1 MKTDNIIA
9 TKKLLIKA
17 CIETAKKLYGSQQRI
32 QVLHLWVYEPT
43 YNFLL
48 AEEDD
53 FKKELAGELKEHL
66 VRPLM
71 DASIEI
77 HSGKPGFGVESGVL
91 VADAVAYSYEY
102 ASGSTIKTGKTL
114 IVKLN
119 LLSSN
124 NGSKT
129 FVLNS
134 SEKTDYR
141 IGRVAAAYDS
151 EGNFRENDIVI
162 DDEHISRA
170 QADLYFK
177 DGKRFLRP
185 TSTGYR
191 PNGNPTRIHSKGKKA
206 PIDLC
211 DEYKGVQVTNGDIIE
226 FGGRNGV
233 LYKVEFE

>member
-1 MKTDNIIA
+1 MKTDNSIA
-9 TKKLLIKA
+9 MKKLLIKA

-43 YNFLL
+43 YHFLL
-48 AEEDD
+48 AEEDG
-53 FKKELAGELKEHL
+53 FKKELAEEFKEHL

-71 DASIEI
+71 DANIEI
-77 HSGKPGFGVESGVL
+77 HSSKPADDVKSGVL
-91 VADAVAYSYEY
+91 VTNAVAYSYEY
-102 ASGSTIKTGKTL
+102 AGGSTIKTGKAL
-114 IVKLN
+114 IVKLT

-124 NGSKT
+124 NGSKA

-134 SEKTDYR
+134 SEQADYR
-141 IGRVAAAYDS
+141 IGRVAASYDS

-177 DGKRFLRP
+177 DGKLFLRP

-191 PNGNPTRIHSKGKKA
+191 PYGNPTRIHSKGKKA
-206 PIDLC
+206 PLDLC
-211 DEYKGVQVTNGDIIE
+211 DEYKGAQVTNGDIIE
-226 FGGRNGV
+226 LGGRNGV